1 MWALVENNN
10 VVKVFTRPTALTIG
24 DVNYPS
30 NIMSVWSS
38 EELEALGIYE
48 ITIDNSNL
56 KNKEYYINGQ
66 ESFTFEDGV
75 VTKSF
80 GTATAKNLND
90 TLYTAQDE
98 TDGLGTEGE
107 VKTQGL
113 KTIHKSNINA
123 QAGGLLQDT
132 DWYVIREADGGTAV
146 PANISTWRASVRSK
160 ANEMCTAID
169 GVADV
174 DALAALYEYTN
185 TGTEEAPVYT
195 RPLGE
200 FPELGA

>member
-24 DVNYPS
+24 DVNYPQ
-30 NIMSVWSS
+30 NIMSVWSTA
-38 EELEALGIYE
+38 ELEAIGIYE
-48 ITIDNSNL
+48 VTIDNSNL
-56 KNKEYYINGQ
+56 KNREYYINANQ
-66 ESFTFEDGV
+66 TFSFSDGV
-75 VTKSF
+75 VTASY

-123 QAGGLLQDT
+123 QAGGILQDT

-160 ANEMCTAID
+160 ANEMCTDID
-169 GVADV
+169 GAADV
-174 DALAALYEYTN
+174 DSLAALYEYDPDTN
-185 TGTEEAPVYT
+185 T

-200 FPELGA
+200 FPELS